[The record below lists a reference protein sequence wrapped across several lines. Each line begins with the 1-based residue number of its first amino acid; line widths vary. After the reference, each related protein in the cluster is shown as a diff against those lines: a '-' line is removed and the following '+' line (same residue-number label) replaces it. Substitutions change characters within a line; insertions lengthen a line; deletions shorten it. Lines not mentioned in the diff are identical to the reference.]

1 MSRSPSSS
9 DKIRILIADDH
20 ALMRVGLRS
29 MLEMQRDM
37 TVVGE
42 AEDGQSAVDL
52 AAELD
57 PDVVVMDLMMPV
69 VSGADATRR
78 IREANDR
85 IKIVILTS
93 YGSTLDMARALDYG
107 ANGAL
112 QKEAPS
118 AELIAAIRAVVAGK
132 TAVAPEIARTRED
145 LFKALQ
151 FTDKQLQVLG
161 LLSKGLS
168 DKDIGKQLNISRAGV
183 QKHIAALFAKLGA
196 ANRAEATKI
205 AYETRLLTA

>member
-20 ALMRVGLRS
+20 ALMRVGIRS

-37 TVVGE
+37 TVIGE
-42 AEDGQSAVDL
+42 AEDGQDAIDL
-52 AAELD
+52 TARLD

-69 VSGADATRR
+69 VSGADAVRR
-78 IREANDR
+78 IRETNGR
-85 IKIVILTS
+85 VRIVILSS
-93 YGSTLDMARALDYG
+93 YGSTVDMARALDYG
-107 ANGAL
+107 ASGAL
-112 QKEAPS
+112 LKESPS
-118 AELIAAIRAVVAGK
+118 GELIAAIRAVVAGK

-145 LFKALQ
+145 LLRTLQ
-151 FTDKQLQVLG
+151 FTDKQLQVLE

-205 AYETRLLTA
+205 AYETHLLKI

>member
-20 ALMRVGLRS
+20 ALMRVGIRS

-42 AEDGQSAVDL
+42 AEDGQDAIDL
-52 AAELD
+52 TARLD

-69 VSGADATRR
+69 VSGADAVRR
-78 IREANDR
+78 IRETNGR
-85 IKIVILTS
+85 VRIVILSS
-93 YGSTLDMARALDYG
+93 YGSTVDMARALDYG

-112 QKEAPS
+112 LKESPS
-118 AELIAAIRAVVAGK
+118 GELIAAIRAVVAGK

-145 LFKALQ
+145 LLRTLQ
-151 FTDKQLQVLG
+151 FTDKQLQVLE

-205 AYETRLLTA
+205 AYETHLLKI

>member
-20 ALMRVGLRS
+20 ALMRVGIRS

-42 AEDGQSAVDL
+42 AEDGQDAIDL
-52 AAELD
+52 TDRLD

-69 VSGADATRR
+69 VSGADAIRR
-78 IREANDR
+78 IRETNGLVR
-85 IKIVILTS
+85 IVILSS
-93 YGSTLDMARALDYG
+93 YGATVDMARALDYG

-112 QKEAPS
+112 QKESPS
-118 AELIAAIRAVVAGK
+118 GELIAAIRAVVAGK

-145 LFKALQ
+145 LFRTLQ

-168 DKDIGKQLNISRAGV
+168 DKEIGKQLNISRAGV

-205 AYETRLLTA
+205 AYETHLLKI